1 LERNFKP
8 KSLKSKLGIHMKKVL
23 FTALVTLGLVAS
35 FSGCSKKEEA
45 PAAAPVETVAPAA
58 EAAAPAAMEANATEA
73 AAPAAAEAAAPAAK

>member
-1 LERNFKP
+1 
-8 KSLKSKLGIHMKKVL
+8 MKKVL

-58 EAAAPAAMEANATEA
+58 EAPMEANATEA
-73 AAPAAAEAAAPAAK
+73 NATEANATK

>member
-1 LERNFKP
+1 
-8 KSLKSKLGIHMKKVL
+8 MKKVL

-58 EAAAPAAMEANATEA
+58 EVAPAMEANATEA
-73 AAPAAAEAAAPAAK
+73 PAAEANATK

>member
-1 LERNFKP
+1 
-8 KSLKSKLGIHMKKVL
+8 MKKVL

-58 EAAAPAAMEANATEA
+58 EAPAMEANATEA
-73 AAPAAAEAAAPAAK
+73 PAAEANATK

>member
-1 LERNFKP
+1 
-8 KSLKSKLGIHMKKVL
+8 MKKVL

-58 EAAAPAAMEANATEA
+58 EAAPAMEANATEA
-73 AAPAAAEAAAPAAK
+73 PAAVEANATK

>member
-1 LERNFKP
+1 
-8 KSLKSKLGIHMKKVL
+8 MKKVL

-58 EAAAPAAMEANATEA
+58 EAAPAMEANATEA
-73 AAPAAAEAAAPAAK
+73 PAAEANATK